1 MNFTLNQLKIFLKVV
16 ENKSITKA
24 AEELFLTQPA
34 VSIQLKNFQD
44 QFDLP
49 LIQLV
54 NRKIYVTD
62 FGIEISKT
70 AEKILNEVDGIN
82 FKMASFKGKLSGRLK
97 ISVVS
102 TGKYVIPYFLSDF
115 LRDNPAI
122 ELQLDVSNRSQI
134 ISDLESNNVD
144 FSLVSVIPGQLN
156 LERIALIKNKLFLV
170 GSYDLPIDELGNV
183 TEIFNSFPLIYREE
197 GSATRNA
204 MEGFV
209 QKNGFSIRKKMV
221 LMSNEAVKQAVIAN
235 LGVSI
240 MPLIGI
246 RNELANKQLK
256 IIPFKKLPLM
266 TEWNLVWNKG
276 KKMYPVAQAFIDYL
290 YKHKKEIIET
300 HFSPDEQ
307 I

>member
-1 MNFTLNQLKIFLKVV
+1 MNFTLNQLNIYLRVV
-16 ENKSITKA
+16 ENRSITKA

-62 FGIEISKT
+62 FGFEIAKT
-70 AEKILNEVDGIN
+70 AEKILNEVDEIN
-82 FKMASFKGKLSGRLK
+82 FKMAVYKGKLSGRLK

-102 TGKYVIPYFLSDF
+102 TGKYIIPYFLSDF
-115 LRDNPAI
+115 LRENPDI
-122 ELQLDVSNRSQI
+122 ELQLDVSNRSKI
-134 ISDLESNNVD
+134 IADLESNNVD
-144 FSLVSVIPGQLN
+144 FSLVSVIPDQLN
-156 LERIALIKNKLFLV
+156 LESIPLIKNKLFLV
-170 GSYDLPIDELGNV
+170 ASYDLPMDEMKEV
-183 TEIFNSFPLIYREE
+183 TEIFNLFPLIYREE

-209 QKNGFSIRKKMV
+209 QKNGFSIRKKLV
-221 LMSNEAVKQAVIAN
+221 LTSNEAVKQAVIAK

-256 IIPFKKLPLM
+256 IIPFPKLPLM
-266 TEWNLVWNKG
+266 TEWNLVWSKG
-276 KKMYPVAQAFIDYL
+276 KRMYPVSQAFIEYL
-290 YKHKKEIIET
+290 NGNKAKIIET
-300 HFSPDEQ
+300 HFSTEEQ

>member
-16 ENKSITKA
+16 ENRSITKA
-24 AEELFLTQPA
+24 AEELYLTQPA

-82 FKMASFKGKLSGRLK
+82 FKMAAFKGKLSGRLK

-115 LRDNPAI
+115 LRENPAI

-144 FSLVSVIPGQLN
+144 FSLVSVIPDQLN

-170 GSYDLPIDELGNV
+170 GSYDLPFDELNRV
-183 TEIFNSFPLIYREE
+183 TDIFNLFPLIYREE

-209 QKNGFSIRKKMV
+209 QKNGFSIRKKLV
-221 LMSNEAVKQAVIAN
+221 LTSNEAVKQAVIAK

-256 IIPFKKLPLM
+256 IIPLDKLPLM

-276 KKMYPVAQAFIDYL
+276 KRMYPVAQAFIDYL
-290 YKHKKEIIET
+290 NEHKEEIILT

>member
-44 QFDLP
+44 QFALP

-54 NRKIYVTD
+54 NRKVYVTD

-82 FKMASFKGKLSGRLK
+82 FKMASFTGKLSGRLK

-115 LRDNPAI
+115 LRDNPDI

-144 FSLVSVIPGQLN
+144 FSLVSVIPDQLN

-170 GSYDLPIDELGNV
+170 GSYDLKIDELGKV
-183 TEIFNSFPLIYREE
+183 TEIFNSLPLIYREE

-204 MEGFV
+204 MEDFV

-221 LMSNEAVKQAVIAN
+221 LTSNEAVKQAVIAK

-290 YKHKKEIIET
+290 NKHKKEIIEA
-300 HFSPDEQ
+300 HFLPDEQ